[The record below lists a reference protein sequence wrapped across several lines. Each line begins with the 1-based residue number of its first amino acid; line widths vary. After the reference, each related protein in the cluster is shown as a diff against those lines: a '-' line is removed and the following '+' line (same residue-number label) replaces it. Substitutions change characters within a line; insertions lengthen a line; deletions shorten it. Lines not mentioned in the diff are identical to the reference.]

1 MLPFF
6 ARTLT
11 RREMALGCA
20 VLSLALLLSTLPAA
34 LRWGQA
40 QLDTGALLCADTLR
54 FHIRADSDS
63 PADQTAKLAVRDAVL
78 AYADVHCTAQD
89 KPAALRWA
97 AENLPA
103 LELTARAVLARRGI
117 FSTVTV
123 QLVEM
128 YFDTTRYSTG
138 ILPAGRYQALR
149 IDLGGNAR
157 HGKNWWCVL
166 YPGLCRSACGTYAL
180 PEENDLV
187 CGGYVVRFKCVE
199 WWQRVTASREDKV
212 LVETA
217 SPSQARSKDGEG
229 KNAMAHLPTAL
240 HTLSWKEC
248 DHNGDPRLLFVDP
261 KGLLRPGRSS
271 GADLAERRDQCSYYP
286 ALTIDGHFGTRSEN
300 AVKEFQL
307 RNSMNMDGKVGANT
321 WNALYAKYTAKHGL
335 AVPYPGIVMR
345 TGMSGGTIRL
355 IQQKLNTLGE
365 KIGTDGKFGSRT
377 AAAVQRFQRRN
388 GLNADGAV
396 GKATWEKLFPAS

>member
-20 VLSLALLLSTLPAA
+20 VLSLALLLSALPAA
-34 LRWGQA
+34 LRWGQM

-54 FHIRADSDS
+54 FRIRADSDS
-63 PADQTAKLAVRDAVL
+63 PADQTAKLAVRDAV
-78 AYADVHCTAQD
+78 
-89 KPAALRWA
+89 
-97 AENLPA
+97 
-103 LELTARAVLARRGI
+103 LTARAVLARRGI

-199 WWQRVTASREDKV
+199 WWQRVTASREDQV

-229 KNAMAHLPTAL
+229 K
-240 HTLSWKEC
+240 K
-248 DHNGDPRLLFVDP
+248 R
-261 KGLLRPGRSS
+261 
-271 GADLAERRDQCSYYP
+271 Y
-286 ALTIDGHFGTRSEN
+286 GTPPHCAAY
-300 AVKEFQL
+300 AVVE
-307 RNSMNMDGKVGANT
+307 GV
-321 WNALYAKYTAKHGL
+321 
-335 AVPYPGIVMR
+335 
-345 TGMSGGTIRL
+345 
-355 IQQKLNTLGE
+355 
-365 KIGTDGKFGSRT
+365 
-377 AAAVQRFQRRN
+377 
-388 GLNADGAV
+388 
-396 GKATWEKLFPAS
+396 

>member
-20 VLSLALLLSTLPAA
+20 VLSLALLLSALPAA

-63 PADQTAKLAVRDAVL
+63 PADQTVKLAVRDAVL

-89 KPAALRWA
+89 KPSALRWA

-103 LELTARAVLARRGI
+103 LELTARAMLARRGI

-187 CGGYVVRFKCVE
+187 CGSYVVRFKCVE

-217 SPSQARSKDGEG
+217 SPSQALRASSPRGRAKNVTVKLLPLPLGEVDLRSKDGEG
-229 KNAMAHLPTAL
+229 
-240 HTLSWKEC
+240 E
-248 DHNGDPRLLFVDP
+248 
-261 KGLLRPGRSS
+261 
-271 GADLAERRDQCSYYP
+271 
-286 ALTIDGHFGTRSEN
+286 
-300 AVKEFQL
+300 AVKL
-307 RNSMNMDGKVGANT
+307 RGF
-321 WNALYAKYTAKHGL
+321 
-335 AVPYPGIVMR
+335 
-345 TGMSGGTIRL
+345 
-355 IQQKLNTLGE
+355 TLPHRAAPAAAAAGP
-365 KIGTDGKFGSRT
+365 RP
-377 AAAVQRFQRRN
+377 AAAVRR
-388 GLNADGAV
+388 GPVRPAAAV
-396 GKATWEKLFPAS
+396 RPARWRGTAQNTSLCNPARPPLPFCIPWG

>member
-138 ILPAGRYQALR
+138 ILPAGRYLALR

-199 WWQRVTASREDKV
+199 WWQRMTASRKDKL

-217 SPSQARSKDGEG
+217 SPSEARTQQRKLGS
-229 KNAMAHLPTAL
+229 PT
-240 HTLSWKEC
+240 
-248 DHNGDPRLLFVDP
+248 R
-261 KGLLRPGRSS
+261 
-271 GADLAERRDQCSYYP
+271 
-286 ALTIDGHFGTRSEN
+286 
-300 AVKEFQL
+300 
-307 RNSMNMDGKVGANT
+307 
-321 WNALYAKYTAKHGL
+321 
-335 AVPYPGIVMR
+335 
-345 TGMSGGTIRL
+345 
-355 IQQKLNTLGE
+355 
-365 KIGTDGKFGSRT
+365 
-377 AAAVQRFQRRN
+377 
-388 GLNADGAV
+388 GAV
-396 GKATWEKLFPAS
+396 AKGD

>member
-1 MLPFF
+1 MLRIVSSPEGGALGITVRLHCKIKYQNKMCQTGPFSGYHFQKRGLFFMLPFF
-6 ARTLT
+6 ARPLT

-20 VLSLALLLSTLPAA
+20 VLSLALLLSALPAA

-103 LELTARAVLARRGI
+103 LELTARAVLASRGI

-199 WWQRVTASREDKV
+199 WWQRVTASREDQV

-217 SPSQARSKDGEG
+217 SPSQARSKNGEG

-271 GADLAERRDQCSYYP
+271 GADLAERR
-286 ALTIDGHFGTRSEN
+286 A
-300 AVKEFQL
+300 
-307 RNSMNMDGKVGANT
+307 
-321 WNALYAKYTAKHGL
+321 
-335 AVPYPGIVMR
+335 
-345 TGMSGGTIRL
+345 
-355 IQQKLNTLGE
+355 
-365 KIGTDGKFGSRT
+365 
-377 AAAVQRFQRRN
+377 
-388 GLNADGAV
+388 
-396 GKATWEKLFPAS
+396 

>member
-63 PADQTAKLAVRDAVL
+63 PADQTVKLAVRDAVL

-123 QLVEM
+123 QRVARTVLAGRGSFAPVRVYLVEM
-128 YFDTTRYSTG
+128 YFGTTRYAASA
-138 ILPAGRYQALR
+138 LPAGRYQALR

-199 WWQRVTASREDKV
+199 WWQRMTASREDQV

-217 SPSQARSKDGEG
+217 SPSQA
-229 KNAMAHLPTAL
+229 
-240 HTLSWKEC
+240 
-248 DHNGDPRLLFVDP
+248 
-261 KGLLRPGRSS
+261 
-271 GADLAERRDQCSYYP
+271 
-286 ALTIDGHFGTRSEN
+286 
-300 AVKEFQL
+300 
-307 RNSMNMDGKVGANT
+307 
-321 WNALYAKYTAKHGL
+321 
-335 AVPYPGIVMR
+335 
-345 TGMSGGTIRL
+345 
-355 IQQKLNTLGE
+355 
-365 KIGTDGKFGSRT
+365 
-377 AAAVQRFQRRN
+377 
-388 GLNADGAV
+388 
-396 GKATWEKLFPAS
+396 